1 MKEGLPRTVETSVK
15 GELAVKSGGL
25 EVHSLWP
32 LKVCSLEF
40 QLLAREKIHSSH
52 TEQKIKNN
60 FKNSGVG
67 ISEVCYDLEL
77 DLQLLQ
83 QIVEDVYIYKCMFT
97 HKDTIYT

>member
-1 MKEGLPRTVETSVK
+1 M
-15 GELAVKSGGL
+15 
-25 EVHSLWP
+25 
-32 LKVCSLEF
+32 
-40 QLLAREKIHSSH
+40 AREKIHSNH

-97 HKDTIYT
+97 HTKTQYTHRHTHGHTYTSTYTNIRTCACTGTDDTHKHTDVCVHIS

>member
-1 MKEGLPRTVETSVK
+1 MK
-15 GELAVKSGGL
+15 GESAVRSEGS

-32 LKVCSLEF
+32 LKICSLEF

-77 DLQLLQ
+77 YLQLLQ
-83 QIVEDVYIYKCMFT
+83 QIVEDVCLYIDVCSHTKTQYT
-97 HKDTIYT
+97 HRHTHRHI